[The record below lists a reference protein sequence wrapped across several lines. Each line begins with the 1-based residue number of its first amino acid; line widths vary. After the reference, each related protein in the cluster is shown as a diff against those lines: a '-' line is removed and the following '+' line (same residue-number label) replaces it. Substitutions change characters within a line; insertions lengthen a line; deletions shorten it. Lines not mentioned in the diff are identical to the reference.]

1 MPKAKNPPLPIGT
14 PVAIDIAQGLSVAR
28 GTITAA
34 EYDDGWMYRID
45 ITGGDCISGGLRS
58 PTESPPT
65 ALNSRT
71 SSTIPQPR
79 ARRAC
84 PRGPS

>member
-34 EYDDGWMYRID
+34 EYDDGWMYQID
-45 ITGGDCISGGLRS
+45 ITGGDRCDAHRNDSGELWVCDFEVA
-58 PTESPPT
+58 PTG
-65 ALNSRT
+65 
-71 SSTIPQPR
+71 R
-79 ARRAC
+79 ASKR
-84 PRGPS
+84 